1 MVAFYITQTQK
12 HKKRGQN
19 VRRNSNRGR
28 SRGAYL
34 GVICRESGQKRID
47 IGKIM
52 ALKRARWTDE
62 DIAAE
67 MRMEPAAVTKIIRQY
82 IKRQLAEGRL

>member
-1 MVAFYITQTQK
+1 MLFRSK
-12 HKKRGQN
+12 SKKPEEK
-19 VRRNSNRGR
+19 
-28 SRGAYL
+28 AP
-34 GVICRESGQKRID
+34 KRID

-67 MRMEPAAVTKIIRQY
+67 MRMEPAAVSKVIQQY
-82 IKRQLAEGRL
+82 IRRLAEGGL

>member
-1 MVAFYITQTQK
+1 MAKTKSVSKSKEPKQIKEKPEEKAP
-12 HKKRGQN
+12 
-19 VRRNSNRGR
+19 
-28 SRGAYL
+28 
-34 GVICRESGQKRID
+34 KRID

-67 MRMEPAAVTKIIRQY
+67 MRIEPAAVSKVIRQY
-82 IKRQLAEGRL
+82 IRRRLAEGGL

>member
-1 MVAFYITQTQK
+1 MAKTKSVSKSQK
-12 HKKRGQN
+12 PKKVKGKPEEK
-19 VRRNSNRGR
+19 
-28 SRGAYL
+28 AP
-34 GVICRESGQKRID
+34 KRID

-67 MRMEPAAVTKIIRQY
+67 MHMEPVAVTKIIRQY
-82 IKRQLAEGRL
+82 IRRRLAEEGL

>member
-1 MVAFYITQTQK
+1 MAKTKSVSK
-12 HKKRGQN
+12 SKKPEEK
-19 VRRNSNRGR
+19 
-28 SRGAYL
+28 AP
-34 GVICRESGQKRID
+34 KRID

-67 MRMEPAAVTKIIRQY
+67 MRMEPAVSKVIRQY
-82 IKRQLAEGRL
+82 IRRRLAEGGL

>member
-1 MVAFYITQTQK
+1 MAKTKSVSKSKEPKQI
-12 HKKRGQN
+12 KKKPEEK
-19 VRRNSNRGR
+19 
-28 SRGAYL
+28 AP
-34 GVICRESGQKRID
+34 KRID

-67 MRMEPAAVTKIIRQY
+67 MRMEPAAVSKVIRQY
-82 IKRQLAEGRL
+82 IRRRLAEGGL